1 MDSHQEGKTG
11 HFFNDKGMIE
21 VWYKGVCYG
30 NTIPQEAVDAAEFKK
45 DKKEK
50 ENKQYEEKRSTRL
63 YV

>member
-30 NTIPQEAVDAAEFKK
+30 NTIPEEAINDAAFTKFRKE
-45 DKKEK
+45 EK
-50 ENKQYEEKRSTRL
+50 ESK
-63 YV
+63 

>member
-50 ENKQYEEKRSTRL
+50 ENK
-63 YV
+63 